1 MDKMNQSNRNKSRR
15 KFIKQSSMLPLGG
28 LGFMHLK
35 SPVDNTIAVNDLMIG
50 PIKGYTPHIGTM
62 VTMLNY
68 MRETIVSRLT
78 NLSIK
83 ELDFLLDDE
92 ANSIGAILLH
102 MVAIDTS
109 YQRDSFD
116 GKAWSFDNEKDNKA
130 LAAAMDL
137 GDAGRKLIKGYPI
150 EFYLNAL
157 KESRA
162 FTLEQLKEKDDEWLL
177 KKDLSW
183 GRRNPVNNY
192 WKWFHVCEHES
203 NHNGQ
208 IRIIRK
214 RIT

>member
-15 KFIKQSSMLPLGG
+15 KFIKQSSILPLGG
-28 LGFMHLK
+28 LGLMHLK
-35 SPVDNTIAVNDLMIG
+35 SNNNTIAVNDQMIG

-68 MRETIVSRLT
+68 MRKTIVNRLT

-83 ELDFLLDDE
+83 ELDFLLDAE

-102 MVAIDTS
+102 MVAIDVY
-109 YQRDSFD
+109 YQGDTFD
-116 GKAWSFDNEKDNKA
+116 GKSWSFENEKDSKA
-130 LAAAMDL
+130 LVAAMDL
-137 GDAGRKLIKGYPI
+137 GDQGRELIKGYPI
-150 EFYLNAL
+150 DFYLEAL
-157 KESRA
+157 EESRE
-162 FTLEQLKEKDDEWLL
+162 FTLNQLKEKDDEWLL
-177 KKDLSW
+177 KEDYSW
-183 GRRNPVNNY
+183 SRRNPVNNY

>member
-1 MDKMNQSNRNKSRR
+1 MNHSNRNNSRR
-15 KFIKQSSMLPLGG
+15 KFIKQSSVLPLGG
-28 LGFMHLK
+28 LGLMHLK
-35 SPVDNTIAVNDLMIG
+35 TSNDNTIAVNDQMIG

-68 MRETIVSRLT
+68 MRKTIVNRLT

-83 ELDFLLDDE
+83 ELDFLLDEE

-102 MVAIDTS
+102 MVAIDVY
-109 YQRDSFD
+109 YQSDTFD
-116 GKAWSFDNEKDNKA
+116 GKSWSFENDKDNKA
-130 LAAAMDL
+130 LEAAMDL
-137 GDAGRKLIKGYPI
+137 GDPGRELIKGYPI
-150 EFYLNAL
+150 DFYLDAL
-157 KESRA
+157 KESRN
-162 FTLEQLKEKDDEWLL
+162 FTLSQLKERDDEWLL
-177 KKDLSW
+177 KEDNSW

-214 RIT
+214 RVS

>member
-1 MDKMNQSNRNKSRR
+1 MKESKNTNSRR
-15 KFIKQSSMLPLGG
+15 KFIKQSSLLPLGG
-28 LGFMHLK
+28 LGIIHMK
-35 SPVDNTIAVNDLMIG
+35 GNNNVAINDQMIG
-50 PIKGYTPHIGTM
+50 PINGYTPHIGTL

-68 MRETIVSRLT
+68 MRKTIVSRLT
-78 NLSIK
+78 NLSVK

-102 MVAIDTS
+102 MVAIDTY
-109 YQRDSFD
+109 YQENTFD
-116 GKAWSFDNEKDNKA
+116 GKSWSFENEKDKKA
-130 LAAAMDL
+130 LVAAMDL
-137 GDAGRKLIKGYPI
+137 GDHGRELIKGYPI
-150 EFYLNAL
+150 EFYLDALADSRKFTL
-157 KESRA
+157 KE
-162 FTLEQLKEKDDEWLL
+162 LKNRDDEWLL
-177 KKDLSW
+177 KEDRTW